1 MHASNALARTEDAAW
16 ASVDEAK
23 AALDTAGKDASR
35 RLARNPRH
43 AKEDGRESG
52 GRHPGPPDGPQTSR

>member
-23 AALDTAGKDASR
+23 AALDTAGKDASQRVRVHGLMR
-35 RLARNPRH
+35 RSRREGGTLGSAARK
-43 AKEDGRESG
+43 AAGDC
-52 GRHPGPPDGPQTSR
+52 